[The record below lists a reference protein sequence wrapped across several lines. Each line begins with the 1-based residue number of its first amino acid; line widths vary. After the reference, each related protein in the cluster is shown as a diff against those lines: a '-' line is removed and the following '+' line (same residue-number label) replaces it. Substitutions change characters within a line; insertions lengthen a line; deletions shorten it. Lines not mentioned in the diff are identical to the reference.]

1 MRIHDTDGTTKD
13 LMPITDPKP
22 TEPESDDRFD
32 SLRLENQL
40 CFGLYAAA
48 HAMNRAYRVSLG
60 PLGLTY
66 PQYLTL
72 LALWEEDRQSVSEL
86 GQRLRLDSGTL
97 TPVLK
102 RLESAGLVSR
112 SRSRADEREVEIALT
127 ERGRS
132 LRLDALGVRHDI
144 VCRLGMSEDAI
155 LRLRRDI
162 DEMLKRLDGADACA
176 PSA

>member
-1 MRIHDTDGTTKD
+1 MTTETSLSVQD
-13 LMPITDPKP
+13 DDHGLDP
-22 TEPESDDRFD
+22 
-32 SLRLENQL
+32 LRLENQL

-48 HAMNRAYRVSLG
+48 HAMNRAYRVRLG

-72 LALWEEDRQSVSEL
+72 LALWEIDRQSVSEL

-112 SRSRADEREVEIALT
+112 TRNRADEREVEIGLT
-127 ERGRS
+127 DRGKAMRFE
-132 LRLDALGVRHDI
+132 AVGVREDV
-144 VCRLGMSEDAI
+144 VCRLGMSEDEI
-155 LRLRRDI
+155 VRLRRDI
-162 DEMLKRLDGADACA
+162 DQMLTNLDRAAACDADPA
-176 PSA
+176 